1 MKTVSKYF
9 FLAVAACLSLTAC
22 EDMMDLQPEGATKT
36 DVLKQDAYNKI
47 PANAAAEIN
56 AIYAQM
62 IELAA
67 GSGNTSN
74 HNDFGI
80 ASCMMLLESEGQ
92 DWIGPNTGYNWFA
105 YSDFYARNYNAA
117 VNLLMWNTYYKTIA
131 ACNMVCASTDPE
143 TTNPD
148 LMANLGQ
155 ARAVRA
161 YCYSILA
168 QLYQFTY
175 NAENASKPCVPI
187 VHESLTAEQQAANPR
202 ASLQEVYDFIMAD
215 LNYAIPALEGWAR
228 ADKAAADQAVAYGL
242 RARVNMLLGNYADAA
257 EDAKMAIQVSGAQ
270 PYTLADV
277 SKPTFCHAEHNS
289 VIWANMIVES
299 NDVVQ
304 TGIINWPSHMSSLY
318 TDGYTGTGTY
328 REICSDLYSK
338 ISPTDV
344 RKGWWLNENLES
356 PLLDHPAYAGWKG
369 NGVPYANV
377 KFGVPD
383 DDMVNQ
389 VADGDWTLMRYEE
402 MILIQAEGL
411 ARSNQEAAAKA
422 LLEGW
427 VKANRDANY
436 TCRASDEAGLVE
448 EIWMQ
453 RRIELW
459 GEGFAWFDLNRLEKP
474 IIRTTSSNWPE
485 AWIVDVDAHH
495 ECRIWTLPDREIQN
509 NDGIDESDNNPVGD
523 PF

>member
-22 EDMMDLQPEGATKT
+22 ESMMDLQPEGATKT
-36 DVLKQDAYNKI
+36 DALKQDAYNKI

-62 IELAA
+62 IALYA
-67 GSGNTSN
+67 GGTTG
-74 HNDFGI
+74 HNDFGV

-105 YSDFYARNYNAA
+105 YSDFYARNYNAT

-318 TDGYTGTGTY
+318 TDGYTGVGTY

-383 DDMVNQ
+383 DDMVNL
-389 VADGDWTLMRYEE
+389 VADADWTLMRYEE

>member
-22 EDMMDLQPEGATKT
+22 ESMMDLQPEGATKT
-36 DVLKQDAYNKI
+36 DALKQDAYNKI

-62 IELAA
+62 IELYA
-67 GSGNTSN
+67 GGTTG
-74 HNDFGI
+74 HNDFGV

-92 DWIGPNTGYNWFA
+92 DWIGPNTGYNWFT
-105 YSDFYARNYNAA
+105 YSDFYARNYNAT

-318 TDGYTGTGTY
+318 TDGYTGVGSY

-377 KFGVPD
+377 KFGVPN
-383 DDMVNQ
+383 DDMVNL
-389 VADGDWTLMRYEE
+389 VADADWTLMRYEE

>member
-22 EDMMDLQPEGATKT
+22 ESMMDLQPEGATKT
-36 DVLKQDAYNKI
+36 DALKQDAYNKI

-62 IELAA
+62 IALYA
-67 GSGNTSN
+67 GGTSG
-74 HNDFGI
+74 HNDFGV
-80 ASCMMLLESEGQ
+80 AACMMLLESEGQ

-105 YSDFYARNYNAA
+105 YSDFYARNYNAT
-117 VNLLMWNTYYKTIA
+117 VNLVMWNTYYKTIA

-215 LNYAIPALEGWAR
+215 LNYAVAALDGWAR

-318 TDGYTGTGTY
+318 KDGYTGVGTY
-328 REICSDLYSK
+328 REISSDLYSK

-377 KFGVPD
+377 KFGVPND
-383 DDMVNQ
+383 NMVNL
-389 VADGDWTLMRYEE
+389 VADADWTLMRYEE
-402 MILIQAEGL
+402 MLLIQAEGL

-436 TCRASDEAGLVE
+436 TCKASDEAGLVE

-495 ECRIWTLPDREIQN
+495 DCRIWTLPDREIQN